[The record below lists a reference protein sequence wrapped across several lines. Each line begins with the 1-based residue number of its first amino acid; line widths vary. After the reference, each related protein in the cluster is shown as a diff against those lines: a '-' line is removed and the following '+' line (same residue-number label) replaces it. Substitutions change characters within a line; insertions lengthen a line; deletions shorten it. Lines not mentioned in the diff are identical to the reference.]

1 MAFPLPV
8 YNFSVDFG
16 GSKGEFSE
24 VTGLNIEAQVIE
36 YRHGLEREG
45 TMVKKPG
52 LKKFGNIT
60 LKRGVFPNDNE
71 FYEWYNEIS
80 GDDDTKRDLTII
92 LLDEQQN
99 PVMEWQVRNAFP
111 TKITSPDLKA
121 SGNEVA
127 IESVEIAHEGLTI
140 TNG

>member
-16 GSKGEFSE
+16 GTKAEFSE
-24 VTGLNIEAQVIE
+24 VTGLNIEVQPIE
-36 YRHGLEREG
+36 YRHGLEKEG
-45 TMVKKPG
+45 SMFKKPG

-60 LKRGVFPNDNE
+60 LKRGVFPKDNE
-71 FYEWYNEIS
+71 FYDWYTEVN
-80 GDDDTKRDLTII
+80 GDDEVKRNLTIQ
-92 LLDEQQN
+92 LLDEKQQ

-127 IESVEIAHEGLTI
+127 VESIEIAHEGLTVV
-140 TNG
+140 NA